1 MVMAMFHVQRQCWQ
15 RWPRVLIVE
24 RTNDDGSKEER
35 RYVPE
40 GKTESQWKELCCKM
54 TGLRDKYAREAEEKA
69 RLLMEA
75 QDELLSKQAEIDG
88 LKWDVEECEKWRDL
102 VWKLYAALGYARQF
116 GEFSVVDGAVV
127 DGILIG
133 CSGIIEELPQL
144 QEVQLGQMQSAADML
159 EQARVSGEMQ
169 ATMDRIRKL
178 EHEIE
183 RQALQGGIQREC
195 PWCEAEREEAQ
206 DGGN

>member
-40 GKTESQWKELCCKM
+40 GKTESQWKELCRKM
-54 TGLRDKYAREAEEKA
+54 AGLRDKAARESEEKA

-127 DGILIG
+127 EGILIG
-133 CSGIIEELPQL
+133 CSSIIEELPQL
-144 QEVQLGQMQSAADML
+144 REVQFGSMQSAADML
-159 EQARVSGEMQ
+159 KQGQQWGESQ
-169 ATMDRIRKL
+169 ATADMLEKLNNEITRQSLNAAGRGCPMCEEERRK
-178 EHEIE
+178 ESQDE
-183 RQALQGGIQREC
+183 QG
-195 PWCEAEREEAQ
+195 
-206 DGGN
+206 